1 MAEECALLT
10 LDNWTLTMRRV
21 WQDGNFMHFMIK
33 KTTPLQ
39 KLIEAYSARQSF
51 RLEQIRFLYDGN
63 RLHDELTPEELEM
76 EEGDVIEATIFQDA
90 GPTAKFY
97 LENHVASSIPAPH
110 AIVPVSTEI
119 SVTLHVDQGCP
130 SSRRVPWIPKI
141 PLDMFVNNAAA
152 DLDHHHL
159 APNTNIEYRGR
170 IPPWTDRVLKNKF
183 HVVLMDAADV
193 PRVGGSLEY
202 HCERNNG
209 NYDGGDEHS
218 WQRYT
223 KQMPLE
229 GSLKVDEDMR
239 KIHFEPAK
247 PLRPNQNY
255 AIVLQHYATLGL
267 GCYSD
272 VVIPFSTLS
281 APKELP
287 EKLQHKDGITSEKDV
302 QLLMKDREIE
312 ELKQTHLQML
322 KHRDE
327 EMERHDAIIRGVS
340 AKETTLI
347 QEIKRLRH
355 ELNGVEVLDV
365 DMGVSEVVER
375 DDTDLP
381 AKRVRLEQA
390 VTASVS
396 QALQERLVEVKK
408 EKANVLVGM
417 SGTCHCWYVR

>member
-1 MAEECALLT
+1 
-10 LDNWTLTMRRV
+10 
-21 WQDGNFMHFMIK
+21 
-33 KTTPLQ
+33 
-39 KLIEAYSARQSF
+39 
-51 RLEQIRFLYDGN
+51 
-63 RLHDELTPEELEM
+63 
-76 EEGDVIEATIFQDA
+76 
-90 GPTAKFY
+90 
-97 LENHVASSIPAPH
+97 
-110 AIVPVSTEI
+110 
-119 SVTLHVDQGCP
+119 
-130 SSRRVPWIPKI
+130 
-141 PLDMFVNNAAA
+141 
-152 DLDHHHL
+152 
-159 APNTNIEYRGR
+159 
-170 IPPWTDRVLKNKF
+170 
-183 HVVLMDAADV
+183 
-193 PRVGGSLEY
+193 
-202 HCERNNG
+202 
-209 NYDGGDEHS
+209 
-218 WQRYT
+218 
-223 KQMPLE
+223 
-229 GSLKVDEDMR
+229 
-239 KIHFEPAK
+239 
-247 PLRPNQNY
+247 
-255 AIVLQHYATLGL
+255 LGL

-287 EKLQHKDGITSEKDV
+287 EELQHKDGIISEKDV

-408 EKANVLVGM
+408 EKANVLAGM
-417 SGTCHCWYVR
+417 SDALECPICMEKNSDTALSCGHCFCSACAAKLDVCATCSKAVERRIPLYGAVQTLSDMLMPT